1 MEPLPMNG
9 REGVQSLLVLRKLT
23 RAITDVVRV
32 QMTEYLKTLTP
43 LLRPKAVLGDYVQG
57 GLKEPSRKSDKAF
70 ADLQALYDAV
80 ATVKPYNLPREL
92 SPPLSFASPTLEITP
107 LDYVH
112 VAQAGA
118 DTRKIKV
125 RSPLTWVLTYADFPP
140 TRLQELLDAKARS
153 VEELQ
158 RFVLSYLV
166 MHLAATSDPGLR
178 AVFDALHFPL
188 TTSKSAP
195 FGELPIT
202 RIGIGIATMRP
213 SDELVIQSA
222 ELTGMDAF
230 EEVVKI
236 EDIGRLGDPLK
247 ERLLQLAREQAP
259 ELV

>member
-1 MEPLPMNG
+1 MNG
-9 REGVQSLLVLRKLT
+9 RDGVQSLLVLRKLT

-32 QMTEYLKTLTP
+32 QMTEYLKTLAP

-70 ADLQALYDAV
+70 TDLQALYDKV
-80 ATVKPYNLPREL
+80 ATAKPYNLPREL
-92 SPPLSFASPTLEITP
+92 TPPLSFSNPTLEITP
-107 LDYVH
+107 DDYVH
-112 VAQAGA
+112 AVQVGGA
-118 DTRKIKV
+118 TRKIKV
-125 RSPLTWVLTYADFPP
+125 KRPLTWVLTYSDFPP
-140 TRLQELLDAKARS
+140 TRLQELLDTKARS

-166 MHLAATSDPGLR
+166 IHLAATSDQALR
-178 AVFDALHFPL
+178 SIFDALHFPL
-188 TTSKSAP
+188 TTTKMTQ

-202 RIGIGIATMRP
+202 RIGIGISTMRP

-236 EDIGRLGDPLK
+236 EDIALLGDPLK
-247 ERLLQLAREQAP
+247 ERLLQLAREHAP
-259 ELV
+259 EIA